1 MIAAGSQMR
10 ETAATGG
17 PVVVDL
23 PDEKAT
29 ISLAGQLAPLLR
41 RGDVVALRGD
51 LGAGKT
57 SLARAVIRALGDADE
72 AVPSPTFT
80 LVQTYSLPAFDL
92 WHFDLYRLE
101 SEEDAFEL
109 DIEEAF
115 ASGVSL
121 IEWPDRLGRWLPDI
135 RLDIALTFVDDGEA
149 RRAVLTGRGDWAERL
164 ASLHDD

>member
-1 MIAAGSQMR
+1 M
-10 ETAATGG
+10 
-17 PVVVDL
+17 
-23 PDEKAT
+23 
-29 ISLAGQLAPLLR
+29 
-41 RGDVVALRGD
+41 
-51 LGAGKT
+51 
-57 SLARAVIRALGDADE
+57 
-72 AVPSPTFT
+72 PSPTFT

>member
-1 MIAAGSQMR
+1 MTAAGPDIR
-10 ETAATGG
+10 ETAAA
-17 PVVVDL
+17 VRVAIAL
-23 PDEKAT
+23 PDERAT
-29 ISLAGQLAPLLR
+29 AALAGRLAPLLR

-57 SLARAVIRALGDADE
+57 SLARAVIRALGDPAE

-80 LVQTYSLPAFDL
+80 LVQTYPLPAFDL

-101 SEEDAFEL
+101 SAEDAFEL

-121 IEWPDRLGRWLPDI
+121 IEWPDRLGRWLPD
-135 RLDIALTFVDDGEA
+135 RHLDVELSFSNDGES
-149 RRAVLTGRGDWAERL
+149 RHAVLTGRGDWPARL
-164 ASLHDD
+164 APLRDD